1 LLQIFAL
8 LLQIFALLFVIITA
22 LKSTNHSR
30 VHAVTE
36 VGQDVLEGQNVSIWI
51 VEAKEEQNT
60 VIYHLSRS
68 KNRKDEDFL
77 DGIQEIKAMITMNG
91 KVKLLMKHVTI
102 YIRSITL

>member
-1 LLQIFAL
+1 
-8 LLQIFALLFVIITA
+8 
-22 LKSTNHSR
+22 
-30 VHAVTE
+30 
-36 VGQDVLEGQNVSIWI
+36 VLEGQNVSIRV

-68 KNRKDEDFL
+68 KNWKAQDFQ
-77 DGIQEIKAMITMNG
+77 DGIQEMKAMITMNG